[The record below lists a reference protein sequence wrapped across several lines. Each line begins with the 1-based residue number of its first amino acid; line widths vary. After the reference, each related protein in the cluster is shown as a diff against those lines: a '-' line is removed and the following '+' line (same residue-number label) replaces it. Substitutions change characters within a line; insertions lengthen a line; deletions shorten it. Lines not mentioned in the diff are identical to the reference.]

1 MPHRGLLH
9 LALAKLHVNPQFQLQ
24 VVCGLLRRHQRSGP
38 LLSHLP
44 QNTATRKRNHLYQ
57 YIPGPKPNWHTKP
70 GGPHLAHHRDHL
82 ISQVS
87 QPKPA
92 IVWHLFQEFQSPK
105 ELRHQGRHQ
114 HYSSSANINSFRR
127 PYKLQK
133 LIRVQVLSLGRLLFL
148 VDRAQLIA
156 VARQVSL
163 LLLKLFCHAQVQEL
177 NRQVIFRCRFQLELI
192 SDVDLKAHLL
202 LPQPFQSGPRE
213 VAHRLPRLQHPGLCA
228 SFQSFANH

>member
-24 VVCGLLRRHQRSGP
+24 EVCGLLRRHRLSAP

-44 QNTATRKRNHLYQ
+44 QNIATRKRNHLYR

-70 GGPHLAHHRDHL
+70 GGPHPAHHRGHL

-87 QPKPA
+87 RPRPA

-105 ELRHQGRHQ
+105 ELHHLDLHQ
-114 HYSSSANINSFRR
+114 HYSSSVNINSFRR
-127 PYKLQK
+127 PYRRQRKVCAPILF
-133 LIRVQVLSLGRLLFL
+133 LVRLVFL

-156 VARQVSL
+156 VARRVSL

-177 NRQVIFRCRFQLELI
+177 NRQVIFRCQCQLELI

-202 LPQPFQSGPRE
+202 LPRPFQSGPRE
-213 VAHRLPRLQHPGLCA
+213 VAHQLPQLQHPGLCA